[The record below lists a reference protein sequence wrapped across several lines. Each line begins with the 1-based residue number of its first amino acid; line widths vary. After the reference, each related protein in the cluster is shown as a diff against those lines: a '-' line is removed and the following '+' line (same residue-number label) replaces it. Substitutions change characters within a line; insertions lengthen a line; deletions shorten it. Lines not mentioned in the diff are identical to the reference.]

1 VDVVKDYPYP
11 VALPYRIAWDE
22 GEELARRVWAIP
34 LTALQ
39 AVKLTTL
46 PMVAQYLLADF
57 IPSEEP
63 ETRAACDAI
72 NRAIAG
78 IRCPHYSDWLT
89 LLHTLARHLGRLG
102 IRPVFPV
109 DTDTFRSA
117 LGKKVRPFSP
127 AYSQAGRDSLT
138 LPEAMQALRNGLAHG
153 GLAPPPEEC
162 RQLLAHY
169 LPILDTLL
177 EAFAFLAEGEWLARA
192 QEPPTG
198 WESQVLVRRL
208 RGATLPDPEMVDL
221 DEPLLE
227 ALRQSDIVLRT
238 PEGRVLPLH
247 PLFYHQPTEPCAQYD
262 GHFTLQA
269 GGTGIV
275 VYLGVYHRF
284 EEETA
289 FEALREKLERRR
301 IQWWLSR
308 EQTAPWTL
316 YDSVR
321 HYATRTLE
329 DLRGQKYFPET
340 YLERKDVS
348 QHLRRFLAEGEADI
362 GKGDRGGRRYRSGF
376 LLLGEAGSGKTAWCA
391 HVVEELLR
399 EGVEEGQDPERRGRN
414 LVFFIRG
421 DDLDLSPGRTLF
433 HNLAERMGLRV
444 QAVEVAAGRDRR
456 DAGFVHFDDLFRLL
470 DGRWSQDRVRQDRRL
485 VLVLDAL
492 NECPQ
497 PERALRETLELIAT
511 ASAYPWCKVIATVR
525 AEFVSILRGRLEGL
539 TAPDPFEAV
548 RRYLYV
554 PERAEPSVGISMAGP
569 PPGVV
574 LERLSEDK
582 AAQIYRRY
590 QAHAPAMPACE
601 TPWEQL
607 PEGTRRLLT
616 NPMLL
621 HLFMVAHDGRPASGV
636 VEESALF
643 TGVLEEPPQSL
654 SPGR

>member
-1 VDVVKDYPYP
+1 
-11 VALPYRIAWDE
+11 
-22 GEELARRVWAIP
+22 
-34 LTALQ
+34 
-39 AVKLTTL
+39 
-46 PMVAQYLLADF
+46 
-57 IPSEEP
+57 
-63 ETRAACDAI
+63 
-72 NRAIAG
+72 
-78 IRCPHYSDWLT
+78 
-89 LLHTLARHLGRLG
+89 
-102 IRPVFPV
+102 
-109 DTDTFRSA
+109 
-117 LGKKVRPFSP
+117 
-127 AYSQAGRDSLT
+127 
-138 LPEAMQALRNGLAHG
+138 
-153 GLAPPPEEC
+153 
-162 RQLLAHY
+162 
-169 LPILDTLL
+169 
-177 EAFAFLAEGEWLARA
+177 
-192 QEPPTG
+192 
-198 WESQVLVRRL
+198 
-208 RGATLPDPEMVDL
+208 
-221 DEPLLE
+221 
-227 ALRQSDIVLRT
+227 
-238 PEGRVLPLH
+238 
-247 PLFYHQPTEPCAQYD
+247 
-262 GHFTLQA
+262 
-269 GGTGIV
+269 
-275 VYLGVYHRF
+275 
-284 EEETA
+284 
-289 FEALREKLERRR
+289 
-301 IQWWLSR
+301 
-308 EQTAPWTL
+308 
-316 YDSVR
+316 
-321 HYATRTLE
+321 
-329 DLRGQKYFPET
+329 
-340 YLERKDVS
+340 
-348 QHLRRFLAEGEADI
+348 
-362 GKGDRGGRRYRSGF
+362 
-376 LLLGEAGSGKTAWCA
+376 
-391 HVVEELLR
+391 VVEELLR

-421 DDLDLSPGRTLF
+421 DALDLSLGRTLF
-433 HNLAERMGLRV
+433 HNLAERVGLRV
-444 QAVEVAAGRDRR
+444 QVVEVAAGRDRR
-456 DAGFVHFDDLFRLL
+456 DVGFVNFDDLFRLL